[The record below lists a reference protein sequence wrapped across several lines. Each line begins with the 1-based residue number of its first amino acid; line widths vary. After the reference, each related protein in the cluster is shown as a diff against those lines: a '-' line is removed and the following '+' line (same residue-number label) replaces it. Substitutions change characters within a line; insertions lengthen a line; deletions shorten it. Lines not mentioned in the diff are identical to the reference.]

1 MTLDDRSIHGSAV
14 MIGDRGVLIRGPS
27 GAGKSL
33 LAFDLIL
40 AGRAGI
46 LPQVSLIGDARLLL
60 RLDGPMLTARPAPA
74 LAGLLEIR
82 GLGIRRTTFI
92 AEGALSLVVDLAASD
107 GARLPAPET
116 RRTAIAGVELPR
128 IAVAAG
134 YDALPLV
141 VAWFVTE
148 DVEPARSPPA

>member
-1 MTLDDRSIHGSAV
+1 MTPGDRSIHGSAV

-27 GAGKSL
+27 GAGKSR

-46 LPQVSLIGDARLLL
+46 LPQTSLIGDDRLLL
-60 RLDGPMLTARPAPA
+60 RLHGSTLTARPAPP

-82 GLGIRRTTFI
+82 GLGIRRTAFM
-92 AEGALSLVVDLAASD
+92 AEGALGLVVDLAAND
-107 GARLPAPET
+107 GARLPAPEA
-116 RRTAIAGVELPR
+116 RRVSIAGVELSR
-128 IAVAAG
+128 IAVPAG

-141 VAWFVTE
+141 AAWFMTE
-148 DVEPARSPPA
+148 EVEAAGASLA